1 MQACRKL
8 KELGVQTLATTVFS
22 MPQVVLAGEVG
33 VKSISPFCHEFRAH
47 IEEEYCGCLFGEPYV
62 QH

>member
-47 IEEEYCGCLFGEPYV
+47 LEEEYCSGLFGEPYV